1 MREQMSFEGTVDD
14 GEYPKKNKGR
24 NSSELINFCIIFA
37 ERSYVQ
43 RDGSKS
49 DSNTA
54 IQASGTE
61 LPALE
66 SGFLF

>member
-1 MREQMSFEGTVDD
+1 MLEQMSFEGTIND

-24 NSSELINFCIIFA
+24 NSDELINFCIIFA
-37 ERSYVQ
+37 ERSYAQ
-43 RDGSKS
+43 RDGRES

-66 SGFLF
+66 SGFVF